1 MKIKDLKKYGIPS
14 YILNIWEKN
23 PSPYLLPLQEDA
35 VKNYGILSCGED
47 KEGRMQYAP
56 TGRIDSRFR
65 GNDKKRN
72 GNDKKGASRNDRMG
86 IPRNGNNN
94 LLVIAPTSSGKS
106 FIFYSTIF

>member
-14 YILNIWEKN
+14 SILSIWEKN

-35 VKNYGILSCGED
+35 IRNYGILDCGED

-56 TGRIDSRFR
+56 TGRMDSRFR

-72 GNDKKGASRNDRMG
+72 GNDR
-86 IPRNGNNN
+86 
-94 LLVIAPTSSGKS
+94 SG
-106 FIFYSTIF
+106 STRLPAY